1 LERSRAL
8 KLILFLGIVSLLGDI
23 IYEGCRA
30 VAGPYLKLLGASAF
44 AVGLVSGVG
53 EFLGFALRLP
63 FGYLSDRTSSYWGLT
78 IAGYALLLSIPLLA
92 LVWDWRIAALL
103 LLVERTGKAL
113 RSPARN
119 TILSQAALEVGAGKG
134 FAIHEILDQVG
145 AIAGPVLFSLM
156 LLVGGYREAFFV
168 TLAPFFL
175 LLFFLFHAR
184 RTFPQVV
191 PKTRLESEGGKLG
204 ESLKWYNLFVFISA
218 AGLLPWSLL
227 AYHMKQA
234 GTMAEQAI
242 PLAYALAM
250 MADAL
255 SAYPIG
261 VAFDRM
267 GFISLSIC
275 PLLSVLVPLAFLR
288 YPACLGGV
296 VAYGL
301 VLGIYE
307 TIMRAGVAKLAP
319 LEKRGMAYGTFES
332 VYGLSFLFGNT
343 LAGLLYEYS
352 ISLVVLYVLLAEA
365 LSLLALAKVLRPRE

>member
-1 LERSRAL
+1 MEHSRAL
-8 KLILFLGIVSLLGDI
+8 ELILLLGIVSLLGDI
-23 IYEGCRA
+23 VYEGCRS

-78 IAGYALLLSIPLLA
+78 IAGYTLLFSIPLLA
-92 LVWDWRIAALL
+92 LVWDWRMAALL

-119 TILSQAALEVGAGKG
+119 TILSQAAVEVGAGKG

-145 AIAGPVLFSLM
+145 AIVGPILFSLM
-156 LLVGGYREAFFV
+156 LLAGGYREAFLV
-168 TLAPFFL
+168 VLAPLFL

-184 RTFPQVV
+184 RTFPRVV
-191 PKTRLESEGGKLG
+191 PKTRPESGGGELG
-204 ESLKWYNLFVFISA
+204 RSLKWYNLFVFISA
-218 AGLLPWSLL
+218 AGLLPWPLL

-234 GTMAEQAI
+234 GTMAEEAI

-261 VAFDRM
+261 VVFDRM
-267 GFISLSIC
+267 GFVSLSIC
-275 PLLSVLVPLAFLR
+275 PLFSVLVPLAFLR
-288 YPACLGGV
+288 YPACLVGV

-319 LEKRGMAYGTFES
+319 LEKRGLAYGTFES
-332 VYGLSFLFGNT
+332 VYGLSFLLGNS
-343 LAGLLYEYS
+343 LAGLLCEHNV
-352 ISLVVLYVLLAEA
+352 SLVTLYVFLVEI
-365 LSLLALAKVLRPRE
+365 LSLLALAKVMRLKE

>member
-23 IYEGCRA
+23 VYEGCRG

-63 FGYLSDRTSSYWGLT
+63 FGYLSDRTASYWGLT

-156 LLVGGYREAFFV
+156 LLVGGYREAFLV
-168 TLAPFFL
+168 MLAPFFL
-175 LLFFLFHAR
+175 LLLFLFHAR

-191 PKTRLESEGGKLG
+191 PKTRPESGGGKLG
-204 ESLKWYNLFVFISA
+204 RSLKWYNLFVFISA
-218 AGLLPWSLL
+218 SGLLPWSLL

-242 PLAYALAM
+242 SLAYALAM

-267 GFISLSIC
+267 GFVSLSIC

-288 YPACLGGV
+288 YPACLVGV

-319 LEKRGMAYGTFES
+319 LEKRGLAYGTFES

-365 LSLLALAKVLRPRE
+365 LSLLTLAKVLRLKE

>member
-1 LERSRAL
+1 MERSRAL
-8 KLILFLGIVSLLGDI
+8 RLILLLGIVSLLGDI
-23 IYEGCRA
+23 VYEGCRG
-30 VAGPYLKLLGASAF
+30 VAGPYLRLLGASAF

-63 FGYLSDRTSSYWGLT
+63 FGYLSDRTSNYWGLT

-92 LVWDWRIAALL
+92 LVGDWRIAALL

-134 FAIHEILDQVG
+134 FAIHEVLDQVG
-145 AIAGPVLFSLM
+145 AIAGPVLFSLV
-156 LLVGGYREAFFV
+156 LLAGGYREAFLV
-168 TLAPFFL
+168 MLAPFFL
-175 LLFFLFHAR
+175 LLFFLFHAWR
-184 RTFPQVV
+184 IFPQVV
-191 PKTRLESEGGKLG
+191 KTRPESVEGKLG
-204 ESLKWYNLFVFISA
+204 RSLKWYNLFVFISA

-267 GFISLSIC
+267 GFASLSIC

-288 YPACLGGV
+288 YPACLVGV

-319 LEKRGMAYGTFES
+319 LEKRGLAYGAFES

-352 ISLVVLYVLLAEA
+352 ISLVVLYVLLAET
-365 LSLLALAKVLRPRE
+365 LSLLALAKVMRLKE